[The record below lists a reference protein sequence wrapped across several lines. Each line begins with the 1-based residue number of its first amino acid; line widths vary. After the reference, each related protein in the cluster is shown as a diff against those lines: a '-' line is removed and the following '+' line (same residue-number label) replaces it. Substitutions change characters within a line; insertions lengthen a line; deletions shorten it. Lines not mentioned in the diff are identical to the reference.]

1 MKNSLFAPNEKN
13 LGGRKQ
19 INELVYNHHLSLLKI
34 KPTINTFSKE
44 NEKKPPTK
52 IPKKKKIEDPFEYN
66 EVYHSFKKVVAMK
79 KGYINNEKPITM
91 EFKKNLA
98 NNSTKQQKFLKSEH
112 ENHMISQRVRIN
124 RLDKNVEKKKNEFD
138 PIANPPYQIK
148 IVPKKKKEG
157 SLDFMFN
164 PTLNQRKII
173 KVSNIKL
180 NSK

>member
-1 MKNSLFAPNEKN
+1 
-13 LGGRKQ
+13 
-19 INELVYNHHLSLLKI
+19 
-34 KPTINTFSKE
+34 
-44 NEKKPPTK
+44 
-52 IPKKKKIEDPFEYN
+52 
-66 EVYHSFKKVVAMK
+66 MK

-157 SLDFMFN
+157 
-164 PTLNQRKII
+164 I
-173 KVSNIKL
+173 KKGIKEMNIKD
-180 NSK
+180 